1 MNYILTPL
9 SEDSTEFSYS
19 QTMNNEKMNFIQKM
33 MFENKMKRWMKALE
47 KVILNKRRTGNVG

>member
-9 SEDSTEFSYS
+9 SENTVEFSYS

-47 KVILNKRRTGNVG
+47 TVILNKRRTGNVG